1 MTPHLRTF
9 IDAIESAAGK
19 RDASELTDIEKIA
32 LCFGNGIKLR
42 AWTQPKKAGG
52 DVMRMETFEG
62 VEFIHDGGNWQVIE
76 LK

>member
-1 MTPHLRTF
+1 MTLRTF

-32 LCFGNGIKLR
+32 LCINS
-42 AWTQPKKAGG
+42 
-52 DVMRMETFEG
+52 G
-62 VEFIHDGGNWQVIE
+62 VEMIVESLGGRGQYDIGTACSVGFKHDGGNWQVIE